1 MNKKIYTNYQLNSLD
16 EVINTGTLFKN
27 IYKPYKKTP
36 KIVPETKEENLLLK
50 IQAYEIALMDLNLY
64 LDVFENDNSL
74 TNLFKQYVDE
84 KEKLVKEFEKEYY
97 PLSPKCSA
105 DNNKWEWVNGKW
117 PWEGDHNV

>member
-27 IYKPYKKTP
+27 LYKPYKKTP
-36 KIVPETKEENLLLK
+36 KIVPDTKEENLLLK

-64 LDVFENDNSL
+64 LDVFPNDSSL
-74 TNLFKQYVDE
+74 TNLFKQYVEE

-97 PLSPKCSA
+97 PISTKCSA
-105 DNNKWEWVNGKW
+105 ENNKWEWIEGKW
-117 PWEGDHNV
+117 PWERENNV